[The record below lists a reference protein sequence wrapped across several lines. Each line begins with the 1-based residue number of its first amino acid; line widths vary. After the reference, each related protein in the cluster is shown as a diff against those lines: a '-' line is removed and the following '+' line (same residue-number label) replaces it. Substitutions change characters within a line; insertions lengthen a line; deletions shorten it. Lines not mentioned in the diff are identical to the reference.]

1 MKRINGKMTRE
12 YRAWKAMKSRCYSPS
27 TKSGNYK
34 KNNIKVCEEWKNS
47 FENFLKDMGKCPNGY
62 SLDRIDNLK
71 DYSLDNCRWTNMKT
85 QSSNRG
91 SFNKIFTYNN
101 KSKTLKQWSI
111 DLEINYMTLYTR
123 IYRSGLSFEEAI
135 QNDPYNKLIEYKNK
149 KQTLKEWCDELQL
162 PLQTICD
169 RKFQGWS
176 IEDCFEKPIKKVKI

>member
-1 MKRINGKMTRE
+1 
-12 YRAWKAMKSRCYSPS
+12 
-27 TKSGNYK
+27 
-34 KNNIKVCEEWKNS
+34 
-47 FENFLKDMGKCPNGY
+47 
-62 SLDRIDNLK
+62 
-71 DYSLDNCRWTNMKT
+71 
-85 QSSNRG
+85 
-91 SFNKIFTYNN
+91 
-101 KSKTLKQWSI
+101 
-111 DLEINYMTLYTR
+111 MTLYTR